1 MGEQLCQIFLDN
13 QWSAF
18 YAGQVVTG
26 HVKINLRKEKK
37 LRGEST
43 INKYVQVFC
52 TVIPRN
58 KETPPFDYCHLENC
72 ILNSY
77 LICHNRN

>member
-52 TVIPRN
+52 TVIPISSGFTFAQKKQRN
-58 KETPPFDYCHLENC
+58 
-72 ILNSY
+72 SAV
-77 LICHNRN
+77 